1 MIDLINSL
9 RGTGVA
15 IITPFKSD
23 FSVDYDVIEKL
34 VDFVIKG
41 GVNYIVVQGTTGEYA
56 TLSENEKVKCRKAF
70 INANK
75 GRVPLVIGIGSNYTD
90 YLVDYVSKS
99 DLMEFSAIL
108 SVVPYYNK
116 PSQEGIFLHFSKLAN
131 SSKVPIILYNVPGR
145 TSCNMEPD
153 TAIKLAKK
161 HKNIIGIK
169 EAKGDLDQMNNL
181 IQNKP
186 INFLVLSGDDDT
198 AAESI
203 LSGADGVISVAAGSI
218 PKLFTKTIN
227 YALKKE
233 KKNTNRLLGLI
244 KPYLKLLFDEGN
256 PSGTKAA
263 LSILNLCENK
273 LRLPLIPI
281 SDSLYSKIEKF
292 ISENP
297 E

>member
-1 MIDLINSL
+1 MINLINSL

-23 FSVDYDVIEKL
+23 LSIDYGSIEKL

-56 TLSENEKVKCRKAF
+56 TLSEKEKVKCRKVF
-70 INANK
+70 ISANK

-90 YLVDYVSKS
+90 YLLDYVKKS
-99 DLMEFSAIL
+99 DLTGFSAIL

-116 PSQEGIFLHFSKLAN
+116 PSQEGIFQHFSKLAN
-131 SSKVPIILYNVPGR
+131 SSKFPIILYNVPGR
-145 TSCNMEPD
+145 TSCNMEPE
-153 TAIKLAKK
+153 TVIKLAKNY
-161 HKNIIGIK
+161 KNIIGIK
-169 EAKGDLDQMNNL
+169 EAKGDLDQINNL

-186 INFLVLSGDDDT
+186 TDFLVISGDDDT
-198 AAESI
+198 AVESI
-203 LSGADGVISVAAGSI
+203 LNGADGVISVAAGSI

-227 YALKKE
+227 HALKKE
-233 KKNTNRLLGLI
+233 KKNTDLLLDLI

-273 LRLPLIPI
+273 LRLPLIPV
-281 SDSLYSKIEKF
+281 SENLYFKIEKF
-292 ISENP
+292 ISKNP